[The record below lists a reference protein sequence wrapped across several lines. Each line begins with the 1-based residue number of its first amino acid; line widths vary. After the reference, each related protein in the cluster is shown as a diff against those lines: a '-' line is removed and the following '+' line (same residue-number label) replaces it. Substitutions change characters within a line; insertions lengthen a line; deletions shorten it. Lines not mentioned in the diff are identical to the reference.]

1 MFNKYTASIAFALTI
16 SAVPV
21 SAVSIDLTALGLER
35 GATVATASGGVFF
48 DDAFPILTSDDPFDP
63 LFLDGL
69 SGAIQFAFEGD
80 PFFDTVLI
88 DFDDP
93 DGFST
98 NQREFGISA
107 SGVDESN
114 ILEFFLDEFFPSAGS
129 QALLSIS
136 FDPSDVDFSTL
147 SPFDFFSDRAND
159 PSAPQDAYKVF
170 VELTELN
177 SPAPVP
183 LPAGFLLMGTAL
195 AGLGFA
201 ARPKKKRSR

>member
-1 MFNKYTASIAFALTI
+1 MFNKYTASITFALTI
-16 SAVPV
+16 NAAPLSA
-21 SAVSIDLTALGLER
+21 ASIDLAALGLER
-35 GATVATASGGVFF
+35 GTTVATASGGVFF

-63 LFLDGL
+63 LLLDGF
-69 SGAIQFAFEGD
+69 SGAIQFGFEDD

-98 NQREFGISA
+98 NQREFEITG
-107 SGVDESN
+107 SGDDESSV
-114 ILEFFLDEFFPSAGS
+114 LEFLLDEFSPSAGR

-136 FDPSDVDFSTL
+136 FDPSNVDFSTL
-147 SPFDFFSDRAND
+147 SPLDFFSDRAND
-159 PSAPQDAYKVF
+159 PFAPQAAYSVS

-177 SPAPVP
+177 SIAPIP
-183 LPAGFLLMGTAL
+183 LPAGFLLLGTAL

-201 ARPKKKRSR
+201 AGRRMRS

>member
-1 MFNKYTASIAFALTI
+1 MFNKYTASITFALTI
-16 SAVPV
+16 VAAPLSA
-21 SAVSIDLTALGLER
+21 ASIDLAALGLEK

-63 LFLDGL
+63 LLLDGF

-80 PFFDTVLI
+80 TFLDTVLI

-98 NQREFGISA
+98 NQREFEISA
-107 SGVDESN
+107 SGDDESS
-114 ILEFFLDEFFPSAGS
+114 ILEFLLDEFSPSAGR

-136 FDPSDVDFSTL
+136 FDPSDVDFSIL

-159 PSAPQDAYKVF
+159 PFAPQDAYSVS
-170 VELTELN
+170 VELEELN
-177 SPAPVP
+177 SIASIP

-201 ARPKKKRSR
+201 ARRRKTA

>member
-1 MFNKYTASIAFALTI
+1 MFKKYTASIAFALAVTAAPL
-16 SAVPV
+16 SA
-21 SAVSIDLTALGLER
+21 ATIDLAPLGLER
-35 GATVATASGGVFF
+35 GVTIATAIGGVFF

-63 LFLDGL
+63 LLLDGF
-69 SGAIQFAFEGD
+69 SGAIQFAFEDD
-80 PFFDTVLI
+80 PFFDTVLV

-98 NQREFGISA
+98 NQREFEISA
-107 SGVDESN
+107 SGDDESN
-114 ILEFFLDEFFPSAGS
+114 VLEFLLDEFSPDIGR

-136 FDPSDVDFSTL
+136 FDVSDVDFSTL

-159 PSAPQDAYKVF
+159 PFAPQDVYSVSVA
-170 VELTELN
+170 LTDLN
-177 SPAPVP
+177 AIAPVP

-201 ARPKKKRSR
+201 ARRRNKS

>member
-16 SAVPV
+16 NVAPLSA
-21 SAVSIDLTALGLER
+21 ATIDLAALGLEK
-35 GATVATASGGVFF
+35 GATVATASGGIFF

-63 LFLDGL
+63 LLLDDF

-98 NQREFGISA
+98 NQREFEISA
-107 SGVDESN
+107 SGDDESSV
-114 ILEFFLDEFFPSAGS
+114 LEFLLDEFSPNAGR

-136 FDPSDVDFSTL
+136 FDPSDVDFSTF

-159 PSAPQDAYKVF
+159 PFAPQDAYGVS

-177 SPAPVP
+177 SIAPIP

-201 ARPKKKRSR
+201 AKRRKES